1 MPHEASPGH
10 AHVSSLLSDARSAGK
25 DTDKKNGQD
34 TAAMLPLDADKNR
47 RYKAVKSG
55 DDQSRAWFS

>member
-1 MPHEASPGH
+1 MKYPQVMRTSLASP
-10 AHVSSLLSDARSAGK
+10 LNARSAGK
-25 DTDKKNGQD
+25 DADKKNGQD
-34 TAAMLPLDADKNR
+34 TAAMLPLDADENR